1 MKLSKYIIGTDFCE
15 NYCIDATNIFEGEG
29 DKLSDFMNDSIHLTD
44 LRVNVMFEN
53 LLQDVN
59 FQK

>member
-1 MKLSKYIIGTDFCE
+1 MIGTDFCE

-29 DKLSDFMNDSIHLTD
+29 DKLSDFMNHSIYLTD
-44 LRVNVMFEN
+44 LMVNVMVEN